1 MVIARLCLSLQLRWR
16 HWEYRHMA
24 CSDLSNIQANL
35 VLVILLALLV
45 DCSHQKVWFIYS
57 TVRYW
62 DWSALVNFALIA
74 EFVYIVLFF
83 PEFFSAAFCL
93 LTKFMV

>member
-1 MVIARLCLSLQLRWR
+1 
-16 HWEYRHMA
+16 MA
-24 CSDLSNIQANL
+24 CSDLLNIQANL
-35 VLVILLALLV
+35 VSVILLALLV

-62 DWSALVNFALIA
+62 DWSALVHFALIA

-93 LTKFMV
+93 